1 VVSSP
6 VPIAE
11 PNVYCS
17 RQHFPSLVALG
28 AQLYFLVNSSKDRV
42 AWFAVLSNGKSL
54 RMNVCT
60 KRDVLVAAGVLI
72 LQLAVVMSAQETVP
86 SSGSMPGPSALPTG
100 KVAAAESSQ
109 NQARSGTGSSVNGAT
124 TKPGKAGGMGDPAFG
139 GERHPLYRLTRSDTM
154 DVNFTFSADFNQTLT
169 VQPDG
174 FVALK
179 GAGTLYVEGLTVPQ
193 MQEQVANAYR
203 GFLHEPEVTVTLKD
217 FDKPYFLASGEVA
230 RPGKYEMRGD
240 LTVNE
245 AVAMAG
251 GLTQQARHSQVVV
264 FRRISAYVAES
275 HVIDLKRMLD
285 SRDLHEDLH
294 LQPGDFIFVP
304 QSRISKIRKF
314 IPTNSMSW
322 YMNPLQF

>member
-1 VVSSP
+1 MNAITRNVV
-6 VPIAE
+6 
-11 PNVYCS
+11 
-17 RQHFPSLVALG
+17 LG
-28 AQLYFLVNSSKDRV
+28 A
-42 AWFAVLSNGKSL
+42 
-54 RMNVCT
+54 
-60 KRDVLVAAGVLI
+60 AGMLI
-72 LQLAVVMSAQETVP
+72 LQLVVVASAQETARLP
-86 SSGSMPGPSALPTG
+86 ASAPGSSASSAG

-109 NQARSGTGSSVNGAT
+109 SQDRPGTGAPTPGAIAQ
-124 TKPGKAGGMGDPAFG
+124 PDKAGGMGDPAFG
-139 GERHPLYRLTRSDTM
+139 GDRHPLYRLSKSDTV
-154 DVNFTFSADFNQTLT
+154 DVNFTFSPEFNQTLT

-179 GAGTLYVEGLTVPQ
+179 GAGTLLAEGLTVPQ
-193 MQEQVANAYR
+193 MQQAIASSYR

-230 RPGKYEMRGD
+230 RPGKYELRGD

-251 GLTQQARHSQVVV
+251 GFTQQARHSQVVV

-275 HVIDLKRMLD
+275 HVIDLKKMLD
-285 SRDLHEDLH
+285 SRDLREDLH

-304 QSRISKIRKF
+304 QSRISKLRKF
-314 IPTNSMSW
+314 VPTNSLSW